1 MQHSVL
7 ILDDEERICETL
19 EDYLVDMG
27 HHVVSCGDGA
37 AALEAL
43 RANNFTLAIV
53 DLRLP
58 GIDGNTF
65 IKQASLLRPEL
76 RYIIHTGSLEYASG
90 NVEQEL
96 VGGRIMAVLSKPV
109 ERMQDF
115 SDILDLIGRAK

>member
-1 MQHSVL
+1 MRHAIL

-19 EDYLVDMG
+19 ADYLVDMG

-37 AALEAL
+37 AALEEL

-58 GIDGNTF
+58 SIDGNTF
-65 IKQASLLRPEL
+65 IKQANLLRPEL

-90 NVEQEL
+90 NVEQEH

-109 ERMQDF
+109 ERMQVF
-115 SDILDLIGRAK
+115 SDILDIIGRAE